1 MRFVAGQG
9 AVAELL
15 TGRGT
20 VAELLTCRDTS
31 ADWQGRCR
39 EPSGSIWQGRRGGT
53 ADLPGH
59 QRRLAETWQ
68 RAIGKLLPA
77 RSAVAE
83 LLLAVKSYSTI
94 GKRILAKMRAR
105 RSSCGMP
112 VEFN

>member
-1 MRFVAGQG
+1 MLAKPEYFSPTDEVCCWPGRRSGAAASGHRGGTADLPGQQCRLAGTWQRAIGKQLPVG

-15 TGRGT
+15 TGR
-20 VAELLTCRDTS
+20 D
-31 ADWQGRCR
+31 
-39 EPSGSIWQGRRGGT
+39 
-53 ADLPGH
+53 
-59 QRRLAETWQ
+59 
-68 RAIGKLLPA
+68 
-77 RSAVAE
+77 AVAE

>member
-20 VAELLTCRDTS
+20 
-31 ADWQGRCR
+31 
-39 EPSGSIWQGRRGGT
+39 
-53 ADLPGH
+53 
-59 QRRLAETWQ
+59 
-68 RAIGKLLPA
+68 
-77 RSAVAE
+77 VAE

-112 VEFN
+112 AEFN

>member
-1 MRFVAGQG
+1 MRFVAGLGAVAEQLPVG

-20 VAELLTCRDTS
+20 S
-31 ADWQGRCR
+31 ADWQGRGR
-39 EPSGSIWQGRRGGT
+39 EPSGSIWQGRRGG
-53 ADLPGH
+53 AVAG
-59 QRRLAETWQ
+59 Q
-68 RAIGKLLPA
+68 G
-77 RSAVAE
+77 AVAE

-94 GKRILAKMRAR
+94 GKRILAKMQAR

>member
-15 TGRGT
+15 TCT
-20 VAELLTCRDTS
+20 
-31 ADWQGRCR
+31 
-39 EPSGSIWQGRRGGT
+39 
-53 ADLPGH
+53 GH
-59 QRRLAETWQ
+59 QRRLAGTWQ
-68 RAIGKLLPA
+68 RAIGKLLPVGA
-77 RSAVAE
+77 VAELLTCRGTVAE

-112 VEFN
+112 AEFN

>member
-15 TGRGT
+15 PVGT
-20 VAELLTCRDTS
+20 VAELLT
-31 ADWQGRCR
+31 WP
-39 EPSGSIWQGRRGGT
+39 E
-53 ADLPGH
+53 H
-59 QRRLAETWQ
+59 QCRLAGTWQ
-68 RAIGKLLPA
+68 RAIGKLLPVGA
-77 RSAVAE
+77 VAELLTGRGAVAE

-112 VEFN
+112 VELN

>member
-15 TGRGT
+15 TCTGHQRRLAGTWQRAIGKQLPVGT
-20 VAELLTCRDTS
+20 VAELLTCT
-31 ADWQGRCR
+31 
-39 EPSGSIWQGRRGGT
+39 
-53 ADLPGH
+53 GH
-59 QRRLAETWQ
+59 QCRLAGTWQ
-68 RAIGKLLPA
+68 RAIGKQLPVG
-77 RSAVAE
+77 AVAE

-112 VEFN
+112 IELN